1 MYECTEP
8 KILFVDLYCTSVKRE
23 IKVMTRIHSNYQTT
37 QQSFGRKLIITHGA
51 EEIINK
57 RFSRVP
63 GLLRTKMLQQYDK
76 FIRKVI
82 NSDFDVYV
90 SELAD
95 ENLLANV
102 IKHEKKYSITYAIGR
117 NNLLAKLGLKNP
129 VKFMEEAFQKALNR
143 TKS

>member
-1 MYECTEP
+1 
-8 KILFVDLYCTSVKRE
+8 
-23 IKVMTRIHSNYQTT
+23 MTRIHSNYQTT

-51 EEIINK
+51 QEIINK

-102 IKHEKKYSITYAIGR
+102 IKHEKKYSITYVIGR